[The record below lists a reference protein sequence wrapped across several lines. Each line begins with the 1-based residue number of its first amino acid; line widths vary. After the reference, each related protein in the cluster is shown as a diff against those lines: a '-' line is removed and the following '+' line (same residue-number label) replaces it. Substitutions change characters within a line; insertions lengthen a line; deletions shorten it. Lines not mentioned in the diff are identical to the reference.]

1 MKNLSKKIFI
11 FLLAFLA
18 IFLWEIP
25 FVSAEDPKCDST
37 GGNTL
42 DDIAS
47 DTEGTGIAIEITEP
61 LGSFEQKISSGGID
75 VSAVY
80 WKFDCTA
87 TTTDD
92 DGNTKTSTETR
103 YLLYANKCPES
114 ATCTLVQIIRGTSG
128 TGILK
133 TYIAVIYRWAA
144 GIVGIIAVL
153 VIVISG
159 IQISM
164 DQGSGESVGAAKT
177 RIMQSLSGLVI
188 LFLSALI
195 LYTINPTFFTK

>member
-1 MKNLSKKIFI
+1 MKKNFRKIIFTLSFI
-11 FLLAFLA
+11 SLFLLQGITTASAVDCKGTHGKSLDQLA
-18 IFLWEIP
+18 SE
-25 FVSAEDPKCDST
+25 T
-37 GGNTL
+37 G
-42 DDIAS
+42 
-47 DTEGTGIAIEITEP
+47 DTTVITEITEP
-61 LGSFEQKISSGGID
+61 LGSFDQTITSGGID

-80 WKFDCTA
+80 WKFDCE
-87 TTTDD
+87 TTN
-92 DGNTKTSTETR
+92 GSKTSTET
-103 YLLYANKCPES
+103 YYVGYNAGSCPDD
-114 ATCTLVQIIRGTSG
+114 TNCTLVQIIRGTSG

-153 VIVISG
+153 IIVISG

>member
-1 MKNLSKKIFI
+1 MKKPLRKIIFTLSLFSL
-11 FLLAFLA
+11 FLL
-18 IFLWEIP
+18 
-25 FVSAEDPKCDST
+25 
-37 GGNTL
+37 G
-42 DDIAS
+42 
-47 DTEGTGIAIEITEP
+47 GIATADAVDCRGTHGKSFEQLASETGATTVIMEITEP
-61 LGSFEQKISSGGID
+61 MGSFDQTITSGGID

-80 WKFDCTA
+80 WKFNCESGTGDK
-87 TTTDD
+87 
-92 DGNTKTSTETR
+92 KTTET
-103 YLLYANKCPES
+103 YYVGYNAGSCPAD

-164 DQGSGESVGAAKT
+164 DQGGGESIGAAKT
-177 RIMQSLSGLVI
+177 RIMQSLSGLVV

-195 LYTINPTFFTK
+195 LYTINPTFFQK

>member
-1 MKNLSKKIFI
+1 MKKPLRKIIFTLSLFSL
-11 FLLAFLA
+11 FLLGGIATA
-18 IFLWEIP
+18 DA
-25 FVSAEDPKCDST
+25 VYCDST
-37 GGNTL
+37 EGKSLNQL
-42 DDIAS
+42 AS
-47 DTEGTGIAIEITEP
+47 ETGDSTIIMEITEP
-61 LGSFEQKISSGGID
+61 LGSFDQKITSGGID

-80 WKFDCTA
+80 WKFTCKA
-87 TTTDD
+87 TSSTGSTTD
-92 DGNTKTSTETR
+92 KTTETYYR
-103 YLLYANKCPES
+103 AYSKGCPVD

-164 DQGSGESVGAAKT
+164 DQGGGESIGAAKT
-177 RIMQSLSGLVI
+177 RIMQSLSGLVV

-195 LYTINPTFFTK
+195 LYTINPTFFQK

>member
-1 MKNLSKKIFI
+1 MKKPIRKIIFTLSLFSL
-11 FLLAFLA
+11 FLL
-18 IFLWEIP
+18 
-25 FVSAEDPKCDST
+25 
-37 GGNTL
+37 G
-42 DDIAS
+42 
-47 DTEGTGIAIEITEP
+47 GIATANATIDCPGTEEKSLDQLASETGDQTVIMEITEP
-61 LGSFEQKISSGGID
+61 MGSFDQKITSGGID

-80 WKFDCTA
+80 WKFNCNEGTGPGLGIE
-87 TTTDD
+87 TYY
-92 DGNTKTSTETR
+92 KTYS
-103 YLLYANKCPES
+103 AGCPTG
-114 ATCTLVQIIRGTSG
+114 ATCTLVQIIRGTTG

-164 DQGSGESVGAAKT
+164 DQGSGESVGKAKT
-177 RIMQSLSGLVI
+177 RIMQSLSGLVV

-195 LYTINPTFFTK
+195 LYTINPTFFTITN